1 MKKLIRKF
9 QGVYWAITLSF
20 KDGEFVSGSVYP
32 VMFLLQ
38 RVIMMRTK
46 LIVLRFHY
54 LWSANQNKDSA
65 AKKQTNA
72 ISIIIGFILH
82 ASVKTP

>member
-54 LWSANQNKDSA
+54 LWSANQNNSA